1 MYVTISKLLSIA
13 QLGRPP
19 PMDWFSWLSRTG
31 LDPLHTYEY
40 GLVFA
45 RNGLRPE
52 DIPRFNH
59 DFLQKIGVSIA
70 KHRLEILKLAKCDRE
85 EATRKKL
92 LLSAFAK
99 TKNCLRNCLRKLIFT
114 NAKSEKGIFR
124 EDAAV
129 VSPEPITYSE
139 DLSRKLEVK
148 EVLKPPKRRSKHVSL
163 SGPLD
168 GRTHEK
174 LMTNS
179 KSLKLSGPLD
189 RKERPMFPRSPR
201 SSGPLDGRVSD
212 WASSRSPKLNGPPQ
226 GRMMRLIPPSRSPRV
241 SGPLDGR
248 DGSPRICC
256 RCNRE
261 RMETDDDY
269 HSLWVS
275 LFYDM
280 KPT

>member
-1 MYVTISKLLSIA
+1 
-13 QLGRPP
+13 
-19 PMDWFSWLSRTG
+19 MDWFSWLSRTG

-40 GLVFA
+40 GLLFA
-45 RNGLRPE
+45 RNALKPD

-59 DFLQKIGVSIA
+59 HFLQKIGISIA
-70 KHRLEILKLAKCDRE
+70 KHRLEILKLAKSH
-85 EATRKKL
+85 THQQPTL
-92 LLSAFAK
+92 NNPLLSAFTK
-99 TKNCLRNCLRKLIFT
+99 TKICLRNCLRKLILPT
-114 NAKSEKGIFR
+114 ARPDKGVFR
-124 EDAAV
+124 EDTAV
-129 VSPEPITYSE
+129 ISPEPPTLDE
-139 DLSRKLEVK
+139 VKVK
-148 EVLKPPKRRSKHVSL
+148 EVVKPPPKRRSKHVSL

-174 LMTNS
+174 FVMSS

-189 RKERPMFPRSPR
+189 RKERPPMFPRSPR
-201 SSGPLDGRVSD
+201 TSGPLDGRVSD
-212 WASSRSPKLNGPPQ
+212 WALSKSPKVNGPPQ
-226 GRMMRLIPPSRSPRV
+226 GRMMKLIPPSRSPRV

>member
-1 MYVTISKLLSIA
+1 
-13 QLGRPP
+13 
-19 PMDWFSWLSRTG
+19 MDWFSWLSRTG

-40 GLVFA
+40 GLLFA
-45 RNGLRPE
+45 RNALKPE

-59 DFLQKIGVSIA
+59 HFLQKIGISIA
-70 KHRLEILKLAKCDRE
+70 KHRLEILKLAKSH
-85 EATRKKL
+85 TTHQPNL
-92 LLSAFAK
+92 NNPLISAFFK
-99 TKNCLRNCLRKLIFT
+99 TKICLRNCLRRLISPSP
-114 NAKSEKGIFR
+114 APDKPII
-124 EDAAV
+124 
-129 VSPEPITYSE
+129 SPEPPPSSLDE
-139 DLSRKLEVK
+139 PKVKVK
-148 EVLKPPKRRSKHVSL
+148 EVLKPPRRRSKHVSL

-168 GRTHEK
+168 RTHEK
-174 LMTNS
+174 FVMSS

-189 RKERPMFPRSPR
+189 RKERPPPSPSPSPLPPMFPRSPR
-201 SSGPLDGRVSD
+201 TSGPLDGRISD
-212 WASSRSPKLNGPPQ
+212 WGLSNKSPKVNGPPQ

-261 RMETDDDY
+261 RMESEDDY